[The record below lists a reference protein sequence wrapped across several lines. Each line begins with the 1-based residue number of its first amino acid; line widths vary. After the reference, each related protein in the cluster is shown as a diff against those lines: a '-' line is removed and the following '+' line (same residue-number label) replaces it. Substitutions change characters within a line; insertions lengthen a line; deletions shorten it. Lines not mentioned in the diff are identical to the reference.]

1 MTDKPRSQPRKRSFE
16 VPTLGR
22 TKGPDPGTPL
32 SEALL
37 TIGIIVGTH
46 GLHGEV
52 RVKLT
57 TDDPE
62 RLLDINEV
70 LVGDPPAPL
79 TIEAVRFHKGM
90 ALVAFAGIEDL
101 DAAEALRG
109 KAMRVSGADVPPLG
123 PDEYYLYQV
132 VGLEARLEDGTVIG
146 QVTDVIETGA
156 NMVFVVTPSGGGK
169 NELFPSIPEVVVDL
183 QPAQGFVVLKRQ
195 RYWDE

>member
-1 MTDKPRSQPRKRSFE
+1 M
-16 VPTLGR
+16 GG
-22 TKGPDPGTPL
+22 TKEPEAGPPL

-37 TIGIIVGTH
+37 ANWIIVGTH

-52 RVKLT
+52 RVKMT

-109 KAMRVSGADVPPLG
+109 KAIRVSG
-123 PDEYYLYQV
+123 
-132 VGLEARLEDGTVIG
+132 
-146 QVTDVIETGA
+146 
-156 NMVFVVTPSGGGK
+156 
-169 NELFPSIPEVVVDL
+169 
-183 QPAQGFVVLKRQ
+183 
-195 RYWDE
+195 